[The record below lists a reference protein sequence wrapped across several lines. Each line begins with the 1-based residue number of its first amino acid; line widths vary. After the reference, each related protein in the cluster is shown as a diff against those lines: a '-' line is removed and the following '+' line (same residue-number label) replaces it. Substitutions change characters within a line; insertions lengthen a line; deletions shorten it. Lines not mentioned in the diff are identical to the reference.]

1 MKIKDLLTK
10 RPFVRVQ
17 PSPIA
22 GEITQD
28 IFSCVADINNLMAL
42 NYPQYKFIEEYYP
55 SGHLINSVKYYP
67 NKVKFDEKTGQY
79 FEQQV
84 MRVSL
89 PLQYI
94 ITAQQLVHLCGND
107 IRFELSSATTTDQE
121 KEYLRQLTQGW
132 LDKNMEVAFYHFAK
146 SVKVTGDAAMVLYH
160 HNGKVGV
167 KNLSLLRGDK
177 FYPHYD
183 SITGELKKFA
193 REYSDYDENG
203 KETTSWVEVWDD
215 KYLYRYRRSK
225 NGFKGAINKAKD
237 FLSLDGY
244 ALVGEPKSHGFNE
257 CPIVYMRD
265 DDGACWSQVQDSIDK
280 LELALSHL
288 CQNNMAYA
296 FPILV
301 LKGSDV
307 NIEGDING
315 DVKAI
320 SISEDNGDAHYLSS
334 PQASEAFKLQIE
346 MLLKMIFLGSFT
358 VMPPEVGSGDLPGV
372 AIKLIYSPSLERAI
386 IDAKEFDGALDKIV
400 RLFKYGYALE
410 LGKSSAFENLNV
422 FAWIEPYIHSNTAE
436 LISNLTMGVQN
447 GFISKETAA
456 TKSTYDENDELARL
470 IKERKQEDMADLIAD
485 ITPKATTAEEIKPSV
500 YANSNENI

>member
-1 MKIKDLLTK
+1 MIKDLLTK
-10 RPFVRVQ
+10 KPFVRVY
-17 PSPIA
+17 PSDF
-22 GEITQD
+22 TKVYSLSDRFTKKKD
-28 IFSCVADINNLMAL
+28 IDTLKASEV
-42 NYPQYKFIEEYYP
+42 PQTIYIEEYYP
-55 SGHLINSVKYYP
+55 SGHKINSPIFYPDKIKY
-67 NKVKFDEKTGQY
+67 DEEKKQH
-79 FEQQV
+79 FEQKV
-84 MRVSL
+84 IRVSL

-146 SVKVTGDAAMVLYH
+146 SVKVTGDAAMVMYL
-160 HNGKVGV
+160 HNGKIGV

-177 FYPHYD
+177 IYPHYD
-183 SITGELKKFA
+183 SITGELKEFA
-193 REYSDYDENG
+193 REYTDYDEKG
-203 KETTSWVEVWDD
+203 DAVVSWIEKWDD
-215 KYLYRYRRSK
+215 TYLYRYKRTEA
-225 NGFKGAINKAKD
+225 GIKGKINKIKD
-237 FLSLDGY
+237 ALNLDGY
-244 ALVGEPKSHGFNE
+244 TLVGEPQPHGFRE

-307 NIEGDING
+307 TIQGDIYG

-400 RLFKYGYALE
+400 RLFKYGYAME

-456 TKSTYDENDELARL
+456 RHSTYDENDELARL
-470 IKERKQEDMADLIAD
+470 IKERKQEDMADLISD
-485 ITPKATTAEEIKPSV
+485 ITPKGTTAEEIKPSV
-500 YANSNENI
+500 YANSNENV

>member
-1 MKIKDLLTK
+1 MKVKDLLTK

-17 PSPIA
+17 PSHI
-22 GEITQD
+22 G
-28 IFSCVADINNLMAL
+28 INNPILDRFTQLPEIGYLTSTHVPPTM
-42 NYPQYKFIEEYYP
+42 FIEEYYT
-55 SGHLINSVKYYP
+55 SGHKINSPIYYP
-67 NKVKFDEKTGQY
+67 NKIKYDEEKKQH

-84 MRVSL
+84 IRVSL

-107 IRFELSSATTTDQE
+107 IRFELSSAKINE
-121 KEYLRQLTQGW
+121 KEKELLRLLTQGW

-146 SVKVTGDAAMVLYH
+146 SVKVTGDAAMVLYL
-160 HNGKVGV
+160 NKGKVGV

-177 FYPHYD
+177 IYPHYD
-183 SITGELKKFA
+183 SITGELKMFA
-193 REYSDYDENG
+193 REYSDYDEDG
-203 KETTSWVEVWDD
+203 KETTSWVEVWDE
-215 KYLYRYRRSK
+215 KHLYRYNQSK
-225 NGFKGAINKAKD
+225 QGVKGVVNVLKD
-237 FLSLDGY
+237 KLNIEGY
-244 ALVGEPKSHGFNE
+244 SLVGKPQLHGFEE
-257 CPIVYMRD
+257 CPVVYMRD
-265 DDGACWSQVQDSIDK
+265 EDGACWSQVQDAIDK

-301 LKGSDV
+301 LKGSSVD
-307 NIEGDING
+307 IQGDIYG

-320 SISEDNGDAHYLSS
+320 SIGEDNGDAHYLSS

-346 MLLKMIFLGSFT
+346 LLLKMIFLGSFT

-400 RLFKYGYALE
+400 RLFKYGYGME
-410 LGKSSAFENLNV
+410 LGKTSVLANLNT

-456 TKSTYDENDELARL
+456 RHSTYDENDELARL
-470 IKERKQEDMADLIAD
+470 IKERKEEDMADLISD
-485 ITPKATTAEEIKPSV
+485 LTPKGTTADQIKPSV
-500 YANSNENI
+500 YSNPNEE

>member
-17 PSPIA
+17 PSALTDVQPI
-22 GEITQD
+22 QD
-28 IFSCVADINNLMAL
+28 RFTSIADYGNLTSL
-42 NYPQYKFIEEYYP
+42 HYPQYKYIEEYYP
-55 SGHLINSVKYYP
+55 SGHKINSVAYYP
-67 NKVKFDEKTGQY
+67 NKLKFDEKTKQW
-79 FEQQV
+79 FERQV

-107 IRFELSSATTTDQE
+107 IRFELSSADTSDQE
-121 KEYLRQLTQGW
+121 KEYLRLFTQGW
-132 LDKNMEVAFYHFAK
+132 WNKNMEVAFYYFAK
-146 SVKVTGDAAMVLYH
+146 SVKITGDAAMVMYLN
-160 HNGKVGV
+160 NGNVGV
-167 KNLSLLRGDK
+167 KNLSILNGDK
-177 FYPHYD
+177 IYPHFD
-183 SITGELKKFA
+183 SLTGELTSFA
-193 REYSDYDENG
+193 REYCDYDDEGN
-203 KETTSWVEVWDD
+203 ETTSWVELWDS
-215 KYLYRYRRSK
+215 KYLYRYQRNKS
-225 NGFKGAINKAKD
+225 GIKGKLNEIKD
-237 FLSLDGY
+237 ALNIEGY
-244 ALVGEPKSHGFNE
+244 TLIGKPREHGFRE
-257 CPIVYMRD
+257 CPVVYMRD

-307 NIEGDING
+307 DIQGDING

-320 SISEDNGDAHYLSS
+320 TISEDNGDAHYLSS

-346 MLLKMIFLGSFT
+346 ILLKMIFLGSFT

-400 RLFKYGYALE
+400 RLFKYGYAME
-410 LGKSSAFENLNV
+410 LGKSSAFENLNI

-447 GFISKETAA
+447 GFISRETAA
-456 TKSTYDENDELARL
+456 RHSTYDENDELARL
-470 IKERKQEDMADLIAD
+470 IKERKEEDMADLIAD
-485 ITPKATTAEEIKPSV
+485 FTPKGATEEEVKPSV
-500 YANSNENI
+500 YSNPNEE